1 MRNLSK
7 TIVSEKVTLIQKD
20 KIMLNYGW
28 ITFGAIVMM
37 IVPILGLLTAV
48 WAASKRA
55 VKDYLRFG
63 AGLLAVTIAFICGY
77 SMWTV
82 GDNIC
87 WWVGL
92 PLTIIALASATKIIK
107 IGLRE
112 VRYS

>member
-1 MRNLSK
+1 
-7 TIVSEKVTLIQKD
+7 
-20 KIMLNYGW
+20 MLNYGW

-37 IVPILGLLTAV
+37 IIPILGLLTVA

-63 AGLLAVTIAFICGY
+63 AGLAYVITAFICGY
-77 SMWTV
+77 SIWVV

-92 PLTIIALASATKIIK
+92 PLTVIALVGASKIVK